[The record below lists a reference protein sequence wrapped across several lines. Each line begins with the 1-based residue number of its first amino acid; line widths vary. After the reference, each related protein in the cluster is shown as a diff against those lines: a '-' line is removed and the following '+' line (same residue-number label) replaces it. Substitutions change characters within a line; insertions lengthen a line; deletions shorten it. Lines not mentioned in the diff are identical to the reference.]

1 MAINE
6 KMPIRATPYQH
17 QLAAYRFALDR
28 YADEKGVA
36 FLMEM
41 GTGKTITSI
50 GVAGTLSV
58 QGKVKRLL
66 VVAPKTIVS
75 VWGEEFS
82 KFANFDY
89 NLAVLDGVSSRK
101 IDTIRH
107 MNGVALQVLAVNYE
121 SCWRLEDELAKW
133 QPDMIICDESSKIK
147 NPQAKCS
154 KCLHRLGKQSRFNLI
169 LTGTPVVNNPLDF
182 FSQYKFLDPNILGG
196 SYYAFRAK
204 YAIIGGF
211 QNHQI
216 VGYKNLD
223 ELVQR
228 VHEVAYRVRLSDAV
242 DLPPYIDETRVI
254 QLEPNAMRI
263 YRNIE
268 EESYS
273 TLFNGEITTRNILTQ
288 LLRLSQITGGFIRDD
303 SSEYAQQISSVKL
316 DALED
321 ILDGA
326 LEEGKKVAVFARFLP
341 EIHAIEKMLKAKKIG
356 YSLICG
362 EVKDRA
368 AEVEKFQTQPDIRVF
383 VGQLQTTGMGL
394 TLTAAS
400 VAVFYSLDFN
410 YSNYEQSRARIYR
423 IGQKQ
428 KCLYIHLVAKDTVD
442 VKILKALEHKGDVA
456 TLVVDEWRSLVNQK
470 GGQRNAKQ

>member
-89 NLAVLDGVSSRK
+89 NLAVLDGASSRK

-147 NPQAKCS
+147 NPQA
-154 KCLHRLGKQSRFNLI
+154 N
-169 LTGTPVVNNPLDF
+169 V
-182 FSQYKFLDPNILGG
+182 
-196 SYYAFRAK
+196 
-204 YAIIGGF
+204 
-211 QNHQI
+211 
-216 VGYKNLD
+216 
-223 ELVQR
+223 
-228 VHEVAYRVRLSDAV
+228 
-242 DLPPYIDETRVI
+242 
-254 QLEPNAMRI
+254 
-263 YRNIE
+263 
-268 EESYS
+268 
-273 TLFNGEITTRNILTQ
+273 
-288 LLRLSQITGGFIRDD
+288 
-303 SSEYAQQISSVKL
+303 
-316 DALED
+316 
-321 ILDGA
+321 
-326 LEEGKKVAVFARFLP
+326 
-341 EIHAIEKMLKAKKIG
+341 
-356 YSLICG
+356 
-362 EVKDRA
+362 
-368 AEVEKFQTQPDIRVF
+368 
-383 VGQLQTTGMGL
+383 
-394 TLTAAS
+394 
-400 VAVFYSLDFN
+400 
-410 YSNYEQSRARIYR
+410 
-423 IGQKQ
+423 
-428 KCLYIHLVAKDTVD
+428 
-442 VKILKALEHKGDVA
+442 
-456 TLVVDEWRSLVNQK
+456 
-470 GGQRNAKQ
+470 